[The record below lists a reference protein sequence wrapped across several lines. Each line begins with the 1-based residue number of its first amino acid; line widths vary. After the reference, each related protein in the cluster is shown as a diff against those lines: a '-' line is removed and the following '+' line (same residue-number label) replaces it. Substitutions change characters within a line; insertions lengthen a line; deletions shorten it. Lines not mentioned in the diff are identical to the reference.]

1 MQKITRLSAAAL
13 AFSLLLAPAVQA
25 QAEEL
30 TPDTPSEVTTEVP
43 ADDIPVND
51 SEIPVGDEGNNPEDA
66 GSKQLRIAT
75 ETFHAFGSPQSN
87 DLKGF
92 MPSLYQGKWFM
103 PNKEERRQ
111 CIAKREG
118 HHNYKTVS
126 AGGLYRG
133 TYQFSKALARGA
145 TWMMQK
151 EVKKEMGQAGV
162 DLVQELRKTPMNQWN
177 RYWQDR
183 AFWTIWRKG
192 AGSSHW
198 SGGHR
203 SC

>member
-1 MQKITRLSAAAL
+1 MQKAMRLGAAVL
-13 AFSLLLAPAVQA
+13 SCSLLLAPIA
-25 QAEEL
+25 QAHADEPA
-30 TPDTPSEVTTEVP
+30 PDVASEITQDPS
-43 ADDIPVND
+43 ADEIPVND
-51 SEIPVGDEGNNPEDA
+51 SEIPVGDESNNPEDST
-66 GSKQLRIAT
+66 SKKLRIAT
-75 ETFHAFGSPQSN
+75 ETFHAFGSPLSN

-92 MPSLYQGKWFM
+92 MPSLYQGKWYM
-103 PNKEERRQ
+103 PNKEDRRQ

-118 HHNYKTVS
+118 HHNYRTVS

-133 TYQFSKALARGA
+133 VYQFSKALARGA

-183 AFWTIWRKG
+183 AFWTIWRNG
-192 AGSSHW
+192 AGANHW
-198 SGGHR
+198 SGGHF